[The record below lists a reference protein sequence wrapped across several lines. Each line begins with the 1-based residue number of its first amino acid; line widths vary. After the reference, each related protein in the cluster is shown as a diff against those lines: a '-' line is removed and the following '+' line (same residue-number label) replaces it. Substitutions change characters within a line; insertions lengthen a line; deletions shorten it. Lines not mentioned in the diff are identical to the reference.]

1 MAKRDI
7 IVVGASAGGILALKE
22 LFNSIPQD
30 FRASIFV
37 VLHVSSSSPG
47 FLPVIL
53 SKAGILDAS
62 HPVDG
67 ELIKPGFIYVAPPD
81 HHLLLEGNCVLVR
94 KGPKENNFRPSV
106 DALFRSAAYVYGPRV
121 IGIVL
126 SGMLND
132 GTSGLWSV
140 KRMGGL
146 AIIQEPSDADYP
158 SMPLNVQD
166 YVTVDYSIRA
176 SDMGPLLQKLTTEN
190 TSKKPKISKEEMAF
204 LKMEVVISKQDNAFE
219 MGIMNEGN
227 LTPLTCPECH
237 GVLVRLIE
245 GKFIRFRCH
254 TGHAYTASALLADL
268 SKSVEETLWQ
278 SMRGLEET
286 TLLLNQISEHFKKE
300 GLKEAASI
308 FARKADMTTR
318 RARVIHDSVFK
329 QEILSEDLRHS
340 KPKTKKS
347 AKKVIKKKGL
357 KP

>member
-7 IVVGASAGGILALKE
+7 IVVGASAGGISALKE
-22 LFNSIPQD
+22 LLNSIPQD
-30 FRASIFV
+30 FKASIFV
-37 VLHVSSSSPG
+37 VLHVSPSSPG

-53 SKAGILDAS
+53 SKAGILDAA
-62 HPVDG
+62 HPADG
-67 ELIKPGFIYVAPPD
+67 ESIKPGFIYVAPPD
-81 HHLLLEGNCVLVR
+81 HHLILEGNRVLVK
-94 KGPKENNFRPSV
+94 KGPKENNFRPSI

-132 GTSGLWSV
+132 GTSGLWSI

-146 AIIQEPSDADYP
+146 SIIQDPTDADHP

-166 YVTVDYSIRA
+166 YVTVDYSVRA
-176 SDMGPLLQKLTTEN
+176 SDMGHLLKQLTTEKP
-190 TSKKPKISKEEMAF
+190 SRKPKISKEEKAF
-204 LKMEVVISKQDNAFE
+204 LKMEVIISKQDNAFE
-219 MGIMNEGN
+219 MGIMKEGE
-227 LTPLTCPECH
+227 LTPFTCPECH

-308 FARKADMTTR
+308 FARKADMTTK

-340 KPKTKKS
+340 KPERKKRS
-347 AKKVIKKKGL
+347 NNVSKKKV
-357 KP
+357 